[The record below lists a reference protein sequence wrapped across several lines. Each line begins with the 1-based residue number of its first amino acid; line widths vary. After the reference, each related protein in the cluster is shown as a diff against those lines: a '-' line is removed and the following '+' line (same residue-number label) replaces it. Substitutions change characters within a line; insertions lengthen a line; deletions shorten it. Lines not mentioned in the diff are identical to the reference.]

1 MWLPQSLLFQHF
13 MTLISINLGDSV
25 LKIDILILIIQ
36 SLTILNR
43 DRTAI
48 TMTVKMQINKKILSL
63 EDLSIFHLT
72 EPY

>member
-1 MWLPQSLLFQHF
+1 

-43 DRTAI
+43 DHTAI

>member
-1 MWLPQSLLFQHF
+1 

-43 DRTAI
+43 DHSAI
-48 TMTVKMQINKKILSL
+48 TMIVKMQINKKILSL

-72 EPY
+72 ELY

>member
-1 MWLPQSLLFQHF
+1 

-43 DRTAI
+43 DHSAI
-48 TMTVKMQINKKILSL
+48 TMIVKIQINKKILSL

>member
-1 MWLPQSLLFQHF
+1 